1 MKQSVIVE
9 LTGEELVE
17 RLAQERDGLM
27 KMRIGHTVSQLEN
40 PKQIQAK
47 RRTIARL
54 KTEIRKRE
62 LNA

>member
-9 LTGEELVE
+9 LTSEELVE
-17 RLAQERDGLM
+17 RLEQEQSALT

-54 KTEIRKRE
+54 KTEVRKRE